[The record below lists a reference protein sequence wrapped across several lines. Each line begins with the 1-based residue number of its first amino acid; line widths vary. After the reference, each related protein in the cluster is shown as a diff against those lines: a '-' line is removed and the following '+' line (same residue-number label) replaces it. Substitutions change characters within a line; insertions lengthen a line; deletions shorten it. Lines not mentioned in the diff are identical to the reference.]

1 MRSVSS
7 ATWTRVLPGVLVVV
21 AELRDELL
29 LAFLR
34 QVLIVDAAR

>member
-7 ATWTRVLPGVLVVV
+7 AIWTSVLPVSAVV

-29 LAFLR
+29 LAFLG
-34 QVLIVDAAR
+34 QSHAAGEG